1 MYLLYRYRHTGVN
14 QKGLRSARKELGQDL
29 SYNCY
34 ARAAMAMSEQS
45 SAPASTGNAPGGWLN
60 RTVLGT
66 GLTSLASDWSHEMA
80 TTVLP
85 GLLVMLGAGP
95 GWLGAIEGAADGLS
109 SFTKLAAGHW
119 TDRLHRR
126 KPLVVSAYALTAAAT
141 GALAFAV
148 SPIQILAA
156 RCTAWLGRGLRT
168 PGRKALLAAA
178 VPPSAYGRAF
188 GFERMMDTLGAIV
201 APVTALWLL
210 RVTSHNYRQMF
221 LWTLV
226 PGALAAI
233 LFGTLVRE
241 RPLAEHA
248 HAAKSFASSL
258 RGLPAPFRRFLLAV
272 GVFGLGDFSHTMLIL
287 YASQALT
294 PSMGFAAASS
304 VAIGL
309 YLLHNVFYAG
319 FAYLSGWLSD
329 HVRHRRF
336 VLAAGYG
343 LAVVM
348 AALLAAGGS
357 HLSVLVAI
365 FALAGI
371 VVGVEEA
378 LEDSI
383 AAELVPNAQHGMAFG
398 TLAAVNALGDFGS
411 SLLIGLLWSAVGPAA
426 GFTAAGAL
434 FLAGLTLLLIT
445 GSRTIRTP
453 SSV

>member
-1 MYLLYRYRHTGVN
+1 
-14 QKGLRSARKELGQDL
+14 
-29 SYNCY
+29 
-34 ARAAMAMSEQS
+34 MSEQPS
-45 SAPASTGNAPGGWLN
+45 RWLN

-141 GALAFAV
+141 GALAFATSAIHIMV
-148 SPIQILAA
+148 A

-168 PGRKALLAAA
+168 PGRKALLAAD

-210 RVTSHNYRQMF
+210 RVTDHNYRQLF

-226 PGALAAI
+226 PGALAAL
-233 LFGTLVRE
+233 LFATLVRE
-241 RPLAEHA
+241 RPTPERSHV
-248 HAAKSFASSL
+248 AKSFATSL
-258 RGLPAPFRRFLLAV
+258 RSLPPPFRRFLLAV
-272 GVFGLGDFSHTMLIL
+272 GIFGLGDFSHTMLIL

-294 PSMGFAAASS
+294 PSLGFAAASS

-309 YLLHNVFYAG
+309 YLLHNVFYAA

-329 HVRHRRF
+329 HVRQRRL
-336 VLAAGYG
+336 VLGAGYG

-348 AALLAAGGS
+348 AVLLATGGS
-357 HLSVLVAI
+357 QLAILVAI

-383 AAELVPNAQHGMAFG
+383 AAELVPNEQHGMAFG

-411 SLLIGLLWSAVGPAA
+411 SVLIGLLWSAVSPTAGFAAA
-426 GFTAAGAL
+426 GVL
-434 FLAGLTLLLIT
+434 FLIGLALLLLMRSGPLRAT
-445 GSRTIRTP
+445 
-453 SSV
+453 